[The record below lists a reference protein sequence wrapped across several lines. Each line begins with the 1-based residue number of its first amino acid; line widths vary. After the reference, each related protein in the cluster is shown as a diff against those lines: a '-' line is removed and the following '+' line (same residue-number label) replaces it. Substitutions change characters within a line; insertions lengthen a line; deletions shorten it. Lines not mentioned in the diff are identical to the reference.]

1 MWRKLHSR
9 RTQLGQWLQQPV
21 GIAPLVTFRLLFGA
35 LTLFSSL
42 RFLALDWVTYQYE
55 SAPFKFS
62 YYGWEWVQ
70 YPGTTGMYALYGLM
84 IAASIGILLGAWYRL
99 SALVFA
105 LSFTYVELI
114 DKTYYLNHYYFVSL
128 VAALMVVLPAHR
140 HFSVDTW
147 RRPQWA
153 VSAVPRWTIGL
164 LKLQI
169 AVVYTYAGIAKIN
182 TDWLLEALPLRIW
195 LPAQDQTPLIGQFL
209 HLPWVAYVF
218 SWAGMLFD
226 CFIIAFLAWRRT
238 RLLAYAAILSFHA
251 LTGYWFQIGVFPL
264 VMSAITLLFFSQA
277 FHARLLR
284 RLGAKKPLSRLS
296 LAKNYGRY
304 LWPVLILYAVF
315 QLAYPWRY
323 LCYDGNLFWHEAG
336 YRFSWRVMLVEKSG
350 DATFYVRD
358 GATGPKR
365 IVVNSD
371 FLNRHQEK
379 QMSFQPD
386 MILQYAH
393 LLADHYRKQGMRD
406 PQVFADVY
414 VTMNGRPGR
423 PMVDPTVNLAAQP
436 ERFHPYPWVLP
447 YAH

>member
-1 MWRKLHSR
+1 
-9 RTQLGQWLQQPV
+9 
-21 GIAPLVTFRLLFGA
+21 
-35 LTLFSSL
+35 
-42 RFLALDWVTYQYE
+42 
-55 SAPFKFS
+55 
-62 YYGWEWVQ
+62 
-70 YPGTTGMYALYGLM
+70 MYALYGLM

-147 RRPQWA
+147 HRPQWA
-153 VSAVPRWTIGL
+153 VSEVPRWTIGL